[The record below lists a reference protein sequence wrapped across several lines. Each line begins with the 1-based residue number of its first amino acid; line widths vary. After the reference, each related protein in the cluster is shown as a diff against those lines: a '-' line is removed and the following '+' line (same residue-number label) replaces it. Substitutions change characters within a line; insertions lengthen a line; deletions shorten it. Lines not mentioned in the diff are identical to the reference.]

1 MLEQELAAAHFV
13 CLQGR
18 HAIGKAQ
25 THLEE
30 TNVAA
35 HLRTKQVLLQVLH
48 LIPPTLRLTPANSQT
63 HTLKRAAKTSRQ
75 RCADV
80 AIRCLRRVYEPS
92 KTCSRPLC
100 RCHACVLA

>member
-1 MLEQELAAAHFV
+1 MLEQELAAAQFV

-48 LIPPTLRLTPANSQT
+48 LIPPT
-63 HTLKRAAKTSRQ
+63 
-75 RCADV
+75 
-80 AIRCLRRVYEPS
+80 
-92 KTCSRPLC
+92 
-100 RCHACVLA
+100 